1 MTSWHR
7 SSPRL
12 SGKLVRWGFLF
23 LTLSL
28 VAFLVACGSPSGTA
42 SPEIIKEDKV
52 LRIAHQYATDH
63 DLDKAKS
70 ELATLGV
77 ANVPQWVNLLAQQ
90 HAAAKD
96 LSPEDIQAL
105 AALAYDLGMRDEALL
120 ALLGTPTA
128 VPTSVPT
135 DTPVPTLIPTST
147 SMPTPVP
154 PTETPVAPTPTTT
167 PIVPQVIARG
177 WTNVRQGPGKG
188 YPRIGH
194 LIEGEIV
201 KIVGQNPKKD
211 WWEICCWG
219 NGESKKGWVFKG
231 VIDTKGPV
239 DEVPVVTDFPPL
251 PSTQKPTPKPT
262 VRTAAASSGVDF
274 VIKEQRLWTVEENGG
289 RFDGSSLHCG
299 YGHEIHVLVQD
310 ASGQPLDGI
319 VVERVYAKER
329 GVSGTKGPG
338 RLEFSLFSTG
348 DMLKVVGDVNGNTYT
363 SETSR
368 DLDVRDDQIPIQD
381 LIAAHYC
388 PDVVTCQRLI
398 SENHLC
404 RGHYS
409 WTVVFQKQ
417 R

>member
-1 MTSWHR
+1 MISWHK
-7 SSPRL
+7 PFFRL
-12 SGKLVRWGFLF
+12 SGDTVRLGSL
-23 LTLSL
+23 LLLLSL
-28 VAFLVACGSPSGTA
+28 MAFVAACGSPANTA

-52 LRIAHQYATDH
+52 LRVAHEYADDH
-63 DLDKAKS
+63 DLDRAKA
-70 ELATLGV
+70 ELDGLDV
-77 ANVPQWVNLLAQQ
+77 PNVPQWVNMLAQQ
-90 HAAAKD
+90 HASAKD

-120 ALLGTPTA
+120 AILGTPTS
-128 VPTSVPT
+128 VPTPVPT
-135 DTPVPTLIPTST
+135 DTPVATPSPTST
-147 SMPTPVP
+147 ATSVP
-154 PTETPVAPTPTTT
+154 PTSTPVAPTAT
-167 PIVPQVIARG
+167 PIAPQAIARG
-177 WTNVRQGPGKG
+177 WTNVREGPGKA
-188 YPRIGH
+188 YPRVGH

-211 WWEICCWG
+211 WWQICCWG
-219 NGESKKGWVFKG
+219 NGNSRKGWVFKD

-251 PSTQKPTPKPT
+251 PSSSPQPTAKPSPK
-262 VRTAAASSGVDF
+262 ASSGGSGVDF

-289 RFDGSSLHCG
+289 RFDGPSLHCG
-299 YGHEIHVLVQD
+299 YGHEIHVLVED
-310 ASGQPLDGI
+310 ANGQPLDGI

-348 DMLKVVGDVNGNTYT
+348 DMVRVVGDVNGNAYT

-368 DLDVRDDQIPIQD
+368 NLDVRDDQIPVQD

-388 PDVVTCQRLI
+388 PDAATCQKLVA
-398 SENHLC
+398 ENHLC

-417 R
+417 G